1 MKRKLKKRKKNQ
13 MLGTPTVVIGD
24 VQKGKSNQDGC
35 LHHLNEA
42 LQHLREIHAF
52 IFFLPLLFFLPF
64 LEAQL
69 GTTTTKK

>member
-1 MKRKLKKRKKNQ
+1 

-52 IFFLPLLFFLPF
+52 IFFLPLLFFF
-64 LEAQL
+64 IVF
-69 GTTTTKK
+69 GSSVGDNNNKK